1 MENIQQRSPEWFRLR
16 KGKFT
21 ASQII
26 NLCADGS
33 RKMTEEELVQH
44 KLEFP
49 KSRKTTIWD
58 IPEGLKTYAL
68 EKAVEFFL
76 DPEEDTYLSQ
86 SVQDGKEREP
96 FAFEKFKSIKELDFL
111 DVKEAYFVSTDSK
124 SGSSP
129 DGLVSDNS
137 VLEIKCPTKSTFFK
151 VVAFDYIDK
160 KYFYQMQKQM
170 SDTGA
175 KQAYYFVYYIQDG
188 EEFWHEI
195 LVPRCEET
203 IALIKERIEI
213 AVKLRDEYIAL
224 IKEKAQWLK

>member
-1 MENIQQRSPEWFRLR
+1 MENIQQRSPEWFKLR

-58 IPEGLKTYAL
+58 IPDGLKTYAL

-86 SVQDGKEREP
+86 AVQDGKEREP
-96 FAFEKFKSIKELDFL
+96 LALVIIVLYL
-111 DVKEAYFVSTDSK
+111 RC
-124 SGSSP
+124 SG
-129 DGLVSDNS
+129 
-137 VLEIKCPTKSTFFK
+137 
-151 VVAFDYIDK
+151 
-160 KYFYQMQKQM
+160 
-170 SDTGA
+170 
-175 KQAYYFVYYIQDG
+175 
-188 EEFWHEI
+188 
-195 LVPRCEET
+195 
-203 IALIKERIEI
+203 
-213 AVKLRDEYIAL
+213 KLR
-224 IKEKAQWLK
+224 